1 VSWSSILSGILAV
14 IAFIR
19 ELLEF
24 KRDAD
29 AREAGRD
36 DLAADINKE
45 TVDALDRMAQVDPN
59 PSDDA
64 VANSMRTGQF

>member
-1 VSWSSILSGILAV
+1 MSWSSILSGILAV